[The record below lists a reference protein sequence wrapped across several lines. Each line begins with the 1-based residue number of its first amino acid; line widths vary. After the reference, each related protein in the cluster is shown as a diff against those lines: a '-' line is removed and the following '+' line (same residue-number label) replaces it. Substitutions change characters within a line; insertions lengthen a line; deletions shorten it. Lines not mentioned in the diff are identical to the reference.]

1 MPTPFMHLQIAERI
15 IGQASINE
23 SLLILLQNNYPAFYL
38 GNVAPDYQ
46 TIADIPRE
54 NTHFYNLP
62 PRAGERT
69 YPAMLKNFQEIS
81 EADRLPAA
89 QAVFVAAYCAH
100 LMLDLRWYRE
110 VLVPYF
116 IEVRDWGDLRHRF
129 LVHNTLLTYLDKKAV
144 ASLPSNAA
152 DILAAAE
159 PDHWLPFALD
169 ADLLRWREMLTLQLA
184 PGATLRTVEIYAER
198 LMMSPAEFE
207 SNLEEPVWMQ
217 EHIFDNVPVDKVLQM
232 LTSAV
237 SESVELMADYLEVK

>member
-1 MPTPFMHLQIAERI
+1 MPTPFMHLQMAERI
-15 IGQASINE
+15 IDAD
-23 SLLILLQNNYPAFYL
+23 SLDNQLRVHLQNNFPAFYL

-46 TIADIPRE
+46 TIVDIPRE

-62 PRAGERT
+62 PAADERA
-69 YPAMLKNFQEIS
+69 YPTMLSRYQEIS
-81 EADRLPAA
+81 DAGRLPAA

-110 VLVPYF
+110 VLLPYF

-129 LVHNTLLTYLDKKAV
+129 LVHNTLLTYLDKMAV
-144 ASLPSNAA
+144 ASLPTGAA
-152 DILAAAE
+152 EKLAAAE

-169 ADLLRWREMLTLQLA
+169 ADLLRWRDMLTLQLA
-184 PGATLRTVEIYAER
+184 PGAALKTVEIYSER
-198 LMMSPAEFE
+198 LMMSPAEFS

-217 EHIFDNVPVDKVLQM
+217 EQLFSNVPVEKVLNM

-237 SESVELMADYLEVK
+237 SESVELIAEYLEVL